1 MSRYLLINLL
11 TVLFPVI
18 LSFEK
23 KISFYKKF
31 KYLLFSILTVSPFYL
46 VWDAVATSRGDW
58 GFSPE
63 YLIGIY
69 IFGLPL
75 EEVLFFVTVPY
86 SCIFIYETVKLY
98 IPEKKLPFDKNYY
111 YLAGAIL
118 IAVAGFFSS
127 QYYTSTVMVF
137 SAIFLFLA
145 ATFKPAI
152 LASRVYWISIG
163 ITFVPFLVV
172 NYFLTAPPIVWYS
185 PEAIWGARFITIP
198 LEDFFYS
205 FSMIS
210 FWFFFYLLYKR
221 DI

>member
-63 YLIGIY
+63 YLIEIY

-86 SCIFIYETVKLY
+86 SCIFIFETVKLY
-98 IPEKKLPFDKNYY
+98 IPEKKTPFRQKLLLSGRCYFNCCCRIFQFTVLHFDSN
-111 YLAGAIL
+111 GIL
-118 IAVAGFFSS
+118 G
-127 QYYTSTVMVF
+127 
-137 SAIFLFLA
+137 
-145 ATFKPAI
+145 
-152 LASRVYWISIG
+152 
-163 ITFVPFLVV
+163 
-172 NYFLTAPPIVWYS
+172 
-185 PEAIWGARFITIP
+185 
-198 LEDFFYS
+198 DFS
-205 FSMIS
+205 FSCSHI
-210 FWFFFYLLYKR
+210 
-221 DI
+221 